1 MYRLLVGAL
10 PMPPPT
16 PPATHQALTLRS
28 LLHRGQAALVVC
40 PVLAAASAESVA
52 SVPLVVAVV
61 VAALTM

>member
-1 MYRLLVGAL
+1 
-10 PMPPPT
+10 MPPPT